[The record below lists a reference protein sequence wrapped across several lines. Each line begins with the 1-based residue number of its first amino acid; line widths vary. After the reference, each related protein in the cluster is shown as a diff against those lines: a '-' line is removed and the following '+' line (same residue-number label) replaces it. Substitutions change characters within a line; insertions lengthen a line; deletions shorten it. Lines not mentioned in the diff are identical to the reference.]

1 MSDTRSDVARS
12 SVHWVIHV
20 DNRLRSSSAG
30 AARSTERKM
39 TAAYQLRATFPAAIL
54 SIGLAISVA
63 SAESDNDQARDWI
76 ISGTELI
83 KALEGKFDDG
93 ALQSEAGRITSG
105 ARGSAYIAGVA
116 DATSGTGWCGAGSVL
131 PHELTDRV
139 YTHLQSVTPERLT
152 RRASTLVIETLAA
165 IYPCPAN

>member
-1 MSDTRSDVARS
+1 
-12 SVHWVIHV
+12 
-20 DNRLRSSSAG
+20 
-30 AARSTERKM
+30 M

-54 SIGLAISVA
+54 SIGLAINVA
-63 SAESDNDQARDWI
+63 SAESDNDQTRDWI

-116 DATSGTGWCGAGSVL
+116 DAAGRTAWCGTGSVL

-139 YTHLQSVTPERLT
+139 YTHLRSITPERLKGS
-152 RRASTLVIETLAA
+152 ASTFVIETLAA
-165 IYPCPAN
+165 IYPCPAE

>member
-1 MSDTRSDVARS
+1 
-12 SVHWVIHV
+12 
-20 DNRLRSSSAG
+20 
-30 AARSTERKM
+30 M
-39 TAAYQLRATFPAAIL
+39 TAAYQFRATFSAAIL
-54 SIGLAISVA
+54 WIGLAINVA

-83 KALEGKFDDG
+83 KALEGKSDDG
-93 ALQSEAGRITSG
+93 ALQSEAGRIKSR
-105 ARGSAYIAGVA
+105 ARGIAYIAGVS

-139 YTHLQSVTPERLT
+139 YTHLRSVTPERLK

-165 IYPCPAN
+165 IYLCPAN